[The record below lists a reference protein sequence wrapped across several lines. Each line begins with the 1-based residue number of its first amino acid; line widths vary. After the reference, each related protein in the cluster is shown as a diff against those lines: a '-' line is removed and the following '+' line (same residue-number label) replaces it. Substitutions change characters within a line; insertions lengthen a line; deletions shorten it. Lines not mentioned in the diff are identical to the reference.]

1 MRLNNSSE
9 NTTATKEYAELT
21 STTIDYY
28 NNWAEEYY
36 RDTVDVDMSE
46 LYHSFE
52 KYIGENAHILDCGC
66 GSGRDTKHFLDEGFK
81 VTAIDGSAELCKEA
95 SELTGTNVYNMVFQD
110 IDFEDVF
117 DGVWACASL
126 LHVPIEELPEIFCK
140 LKEALVDRGIIYAS
154 FKYGDFE
161 GERNG
166 RFYTDLTEESLKEV
180 ISEVEELS
188 IQDLFITNDN
198 KTDHS
203 EEKWL
208 NVILVCDKRA
218 HIQKISNDDIDVIKG
233 EIVIDNTDNK
243 VLIVKEDMEDTD
255 FPGVVNRVLQC
266 MNMGAVISS
275 IEKGAEY
282 VVQIPVKYQKQF
294 ESGEYFL
301 NRNKTTGLEFP
312 TLMKKAP
319 NGRYQFVDALPIK
332 KQEFIKGN
340 PFQDI
345 CNNYHNIYMQQ
356 QIAQLAE
363 AVRETYEVAKLIME
377 GQQDDRIALIEAGR
391 EEIELALTLKDP
403 EARKRHIEQGRNN
416 LITGKSQLGKALERR
431 INRFDP
437 IPKNPILRFGKSCLK
452 SKYLD
457 KKDDE
462 YEKIEECFILYNKAT
477 RLLAMSWGL
486 TGELDALQS
495 TYDGSISFIKQL
507 DYTNIKTIEYSHEK
521 SDLSNLFYKSGIPGM
536 RKEKKVCLNAAENYD
551 YISIEISGDELLEV
565 IENDKIK

>member
-1 MRLNNSSE
+1 M
-9 NTTATKEYAELT
+9 T

-28 NNWAEEYY
+28 NNRAEEYY
-36 RDTVDVDMSE
+36 RDTVNVDMSE
-46 LYHSFE
+46 VYHSFE
-52 KYIGENAHILDCGC
+52 KYLGESAHILDCGC
-66 GSGRDTKHFLDEGFK
+66 GSGRDTKHFLEKGFR
-81 VTAIDGSAELCKEA
+81 VTAIDGSAELCKKA
-95 SELTGTNVYNMVFQD
+95 SELTGTNVFNMVFQD
-110 IDFEDVF
+110 MEFEDEF

-126 LHVPIEELPEIFCK
+126 LHVPREELPDIFCK
-140 LKEALVDRGIIYAS
+140 LKDSLVDRGILYTN

-180 ISEVEELS
+180 LNEVEELS

-198 KTDHS
+198 KTDHAR
-203 EEKWL
+203 EKWL
-208 NVILVCDKRA
+208 NAILVCDKKTD
-218 HIQKISNDDIDVIKG
+218 IQQINNKGIDVIKG
-233 EIVIDNTDNK
+233 EIVKDITDSK
-243 VLIVKEDMEDTD
+243 VLIVKEDMEDID
-255 FPGVVNRVLQC
+255 FQGVVNKVLQC
-266 MNMGAVISS
+266 MNIGGVISS
-275 IEKGAEY
+275 IEKGVEY
-282 VVQIPVKYQKQF
+282 VVQIPAKYQRQF
-294 ESGEYFL
+294 DSGEYFL
-301 NRNKTTGLEFP
+301 NQNKTTGTEWP

-332 KQEFIKGN
+332 KQEFVKGD

-363 AVRETYEVAKLIME
+363 AVRETYEVAKLIEE

-391 EEIELALTLKDP
+391 EEIELALTLKDS
-403 EARKRHIEQGRNN
+403 ESRKRHIEQGRNN
-416 LITGKSQLGKALERR
+416 LITGKNQLAKALERR

-452 SKYLD
+452 VNYLN

-462 YEKIEECFILYNKAT
+462 YEKIEDGFILYNKAT

-495 TYDGSISFIKQL
+495 TYDGSISFIKKL
-507 DYTNIKTIEYSHEK
+507 DYTNIKTIEYAHEK
-521 SDLSNLFYKSGIPGM
+521 SDLSDLFYKSAISGM
-536 RKEKKVCLNAAENYD
+536 RNEKRVCLNAAKNYD

-565 IENDKIK
+565 IENDKVKQE